1 MSKKI
6 IILSLGLLTSNISSA
21 KDMFAGDIV
30 GRELNSSGLKWA
42 GHVAL
47 ATSETMNTTAY
58 LVIEALDTSPHIQLN
73 SISQFKQMSPYWGSR
88 YGIGDYA
95 QGTRNALIEASNQ
108 RWWCPKYTIFP
119 TYTIGDGN
127 LLTGKATRCGEWRC
141 DTFVAYSYMHAG
153 YPQLI
158 GFLPTILPKRVFSA
172 FPYAN
177 SQLLPEDNIVNP
189 YESDKDFNSV
199 KAEELN
205 QMSLEELQAVAV
217 LPVDQETPQHI
228 RKEWIL
234 AKSNK
239 LKNIY
244 RGFFIDGLTR
254 IKSNH
259 TIPKFI
265 KMYDD
270 ETDNVI
276 KDKIIGATMIYYQ
289 SNVDIDK
296 SSDDRTL
303 LINFYKKLLD
313 TKLNPEAAHDVVRG
327 YVDLNPPEDVLSNTK
342 LINKQFDDIEPHLL
356 LGLKMQLA
364 HKSIEL
370 ERIYIPSI
378 TKMLTHANSSDLD
391 EMFFGITKLS
401 YKHLRDPVSLHNIKA
416 YMDSVSTK
424 YSAPAISSS
433 KDVYFGVAAESFRSL
448 RDEI

>member
-1 MSKKI
+1 M
-6 IILSLGLLTSNISSA
+6 
-21 KDMFAGDIV
+21 
-30 GRELNSSGLKWA
+30 
-42 GHVAL
+42 
-47 ATSETMNTTAY
+47 
-58 LVIEALDTSPHIQLN
+58 
-73 SISQFKQMSPYWGSR
+73 
-88 YGIGDYA
+88 
-95 QGTRNALIEASNQ
+95 
-108 RWWCPKYTIFP
+108 
-119 TYTIGDGN
+119 
-127 LLTGKATRCGEWRC
+127 
-141 DTFVAYSYMHAG
+141 
-153 YPQLI
+153 I

-177 SQLLPEDNIVNP
+177 SQLLPEDDIANP

-228 RKEWIL
+228 SKEWIL

-265 KMYDD
+265 KMYDE
-270 ETDNVI
+270 ETDNLI

-296 SSDDRTL
+296 PSNDRTL

-327 YVDLNPPEDVLSNTK
+327 YVDLNSPEDVLSNTK
-342 LINKQFDDIEPHLL
+342 LINQQFNDIEPHML
-356 LGLKMQLA
+356 LGLQMQLT
-364 HKSIEL
+364 HKSVEL

-401 YKHLRDPVSLHNIKA
+401 YKHLRDPMSLFKIKA
-416 YMDSVSTK
+416 YMDTVSTK
-424 YSAPAISSS
+424 YSAPALSSS
-433 KDVYFGVAAESFRSL
+433 NDVYFGVAAESFRSL